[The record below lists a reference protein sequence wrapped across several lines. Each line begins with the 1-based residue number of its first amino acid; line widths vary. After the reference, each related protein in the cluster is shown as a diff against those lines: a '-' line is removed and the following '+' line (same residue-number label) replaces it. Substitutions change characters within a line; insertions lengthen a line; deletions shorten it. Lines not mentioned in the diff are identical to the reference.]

1 MSILFVATMSKRKKH
16 DLKWLKET
24 LELKENHNWD
34 SAPGTRIFVAG
45 RGALRFDVPE
55 DWHFEPD
62 IKSFRF
68 LDKKPPN
75 DDARLEASFNLLP
88 PGNWAEFPLMRLIK
102 QTLKEETRNV
112 IEKGE
117 IIQFKRQT
125 ARYVWSQIKFIDTQ
139 EVEREAYSRICIGLG
154 SGVQCLIT
162 FDYWADQA
170 EQLIPVWDL
179 VMNSLVLGLY
189 IRDPRTGFA
198 MPD

>member
-1 MSILFVATMSKRKKH
+1 MSKRKKH
-16 DLKWLKET
+16 NLQWIKET
-24 LELKENHNWD
+24 LELKEDHNWD

-45 RGALRFDVPE
+45 RGALRFDVPQ

-62 IKSFRF
+62 TKSFRF

-75 DDARLEASFNLLP
+75 DDVRLEASFNLLP
-88 PGNWAEFPLMRLIK
+88 PGNWAEFPILRLIK
-102 QTLKEETRNV
+102 QALKEETRNV
-112 IEKGE
+112 LEKGE

-139 EVEREAYSRICIGLG
+139 EKEREAYSRICIGLG

-170 EQLIPVWDL
+170 EQLTPVWDT

-198 MPD
+198 LPD